1 MRGVLIYAVIVLIV
15 TIVLLAFSI
24 LAAYYVGV
32 LRSGTTLTSG
42 QINAVFFT
50 QIVAAVM
57 IVVIMIWSIFAMVY
71 SRRGYRDDDL
81 DEVDDDVEMEVIEKE
96 VVRVKDEKNVRNAA
110 REYGLKG
117 GDEVRVDN
125 TGDTYVVKE
134 EFVKVPPVGRAPR
147 IEPCDPRIPYNGV
160 LW

>member
-81 DEVDDDVEMEVIEKE
+81 DEVDDDDVVEIEEKE
-96 VVRVKDEKNVRNAA
+96 IVRVKDEKNVRNAA
-110 REYGLKG
+110 RENNLLP
-117 GDEVRVDN
+117 GDEIVVDD
-125 TGDTYVVKE
+125 TGNRYQVKE
-134 EFVKVPPVGRAPR
+134 EFVRIPPRVPPKV
-147 IEPCDPRIPYNGV
+147 EPCDPRIPYNGV